1 MNEFHTIYLMSNNNW
16 TYENKS
22 KFGYIYGNTKHLMS
36 ILNTGYHSQSCYF
49 IKVWLIEKTYSYKL
63 KDINKMLSILPRNIW
78 QIHIVE
84 DIYNTKLPILK
95 TLNKYMVKD
104 KLFSQFIYNNGIC
117 IFEKFIKLEL
127 NKLGLRLIKT
137 YLYEEIETINYSAR
151 ELYKTRQL
159 KIQKNYFLKITSLSI
174 SNLKKN

>member
-1 MNEFHTIYLMSNNNW
+1 MSNNNW

-36 ILNTGYHSQSCYF
+36 ILNTVYHSQTCYF

-78 QIHIVE
+78 QIHITE

-95 TLNKYMVKD
+95 ALNKYMVKD
-104 KLFSQFIYNNGIC
+104 KLFCQFIYNNGIC

-127 NKLGLRLIKT
+127 NTYAIIRLIKT
-137 YLYEEIETINYSAR
+137 YLNEEIQTINHWAR

-159 KIQKNYFLKITSLSI
+159 KIQENYFLKIKGLAVSD
-174 SNLKKN
+174 LKKN